1 MSVSD
6 SITPATEM
14 WTLID
19 YALGIAPGPR
29 DSHKMVTGAGSLF
42 VFGGSGKEKHDFF
55 EYKIDENKW
64 SHVEHKHGNPP
75 TARYPS
81 ALIGRFNHSA
91 VSVKNKLYIFGGFD
105 GKYRLNDIHYFQ
117 I

>member
-1 MSVSD
+1 
-6 SITPATEM
+6 M

-64 SHVEHKHGNPP
+64 SNVEHKHGNPP
-75 TARYPS
+75 TARYT
-81 ALIGRFNHSA
+81 IY
-91 VSVKNKLYIFGGFD
+91 V
-105 GKYRLNDIHYFQ
+105 YFLDST
-117 I
+117 ILR